1 MATFGKLFRRDI
13 EPRCAY
19 CQKGQQINEREV
31 ACMKRGIVPVEHH
44 CRSFRYDPLK
54 RVPPRP
60 AALDTE
66 KLNEAD
72 FSL

>member
-1 MATFGKLFRRDI
+1 MGSLGKLFRRDMD
-13 EPRCAY
+13 PRCAY
-19 CQKGQQINEREV
+19 CEKGRQINEREV
-31 ACMKRGIVPVEHH
+31 ACVKRGVVPVEYH
-44 CRSFRYDPLK
+44 CRAFRYDPLK

-66 KLNEAD
+66 KLSEAD

>member
-1 MATFGKLFRRDI
+1 MKLFRKNMD
-13 EPRCAY
+13 PSCAY
-19 CQKGQQINEREV
+19 CTHGQQVNEREV
-31 ACMKRGIVPVEHH
+31 ACVKRGIVPIEHH
-44 CRSFRYDPLK
+44 CRRFRYDALK

-60 AALDTE
+60 AVVDTE

>member
-1 MATFGKLFRRDI
+1 
-13 EPRCAY
+13 
-19 CQKGQQINEREV
+19 V
-31 ACMKRGIVPVEHH
+31 ACVKRGIVPAESH

>member
-1 MATFGKLFRRDI
+1 MKLFRKNMD
-13 EPRCAY
+13 PSCAY
-19 CQKGQQINEREV
+19 STHGQQVNEREV
-31 ACMKRGIVPVEHH
+31 ACVKRGIVPIEHH
-44 CRSFRYDPLK
+44 CRAFRYDPLK

-60 AALDTE
+60 AVLDTE